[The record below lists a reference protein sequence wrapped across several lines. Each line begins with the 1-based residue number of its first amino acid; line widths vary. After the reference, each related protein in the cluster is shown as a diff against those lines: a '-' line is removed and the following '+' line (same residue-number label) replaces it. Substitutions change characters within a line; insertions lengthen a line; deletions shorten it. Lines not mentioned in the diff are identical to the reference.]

1 MSSAARR
8 VLVDTNVLLSALVF
22 PRGVSASAFWRVV
35 TEERLVLTEW
45 VLAEARDV
53 VSRKWPDRAPA
64 LEALFSALD
73 AEMLPLGSSGFL
85 IRDAADQPIVDA
97 AITGGVDIILT
108 GDKDFHALGLVEPRV
123 LDPRAFLDLS
133 D

>member
-1 MSSAARR
+1 MRR

-53 VSRKWPDRAPA
+53 VSRKW
-64 LEALFSALD
+64 
-73 AEMLPLGSSGFL
+73 LPTSRSSTRPSPVGSTS
-85 IRDAADQPIVDA
+85 
-97 AITGGVDIILT
+97 
-108 GDKDFHALGLVEPRV
+108 
-123 LDPRAFLDLS
+123 S
-133 D
+133 